1 MKTSIYVLLSFPFL
15 IISTS
20 VNSQVIWYEDFESYS
35 IGTGYIG
42 SKSPDAALPSGDYPS
57 SVTMWSLDTATTEL
71 TATSDWISVQDDGMG
86 NQVFEFR
93 DSDGE
98 FVWSSESISILGY
111 LDVALTVSATENSNL
126 ESTDYINIY
135 YK

>member
-71 TATSDWISVQDDGMG
+71 TATSD
-86 NQVFEFR
+86 
-93 DSDGE
+93 
-98 FVWSSESISILGY
+98 
-111 LDVALTVSATENSNL
+111 
-126 ESTDYINIY
+126 
-135 YK
+135 